1 MILVRRATGSDRAK
15 ILRLIAEYHS
25 SELLRPDPAKI
36 TQVIEQLLRNKSSG
50 ILLVAHENMEV
61 IGVAVAVSLPST
73 EAGTML
79 IVQDLYVEARS
90 RRRGVGRALVAKLL
104 EEARAI
110 GVERIDLEILPTNE
124 AATGFWRSMG
134 FRPTGRT
141 VFSRAIRPTAQRP
154 FAGSR
159 REGA

>member
-1 MILVRRATGSDRAK
+1 
-15 ILRLIAEYHS
+15 
-25 SELLRPDPAKI
+25 
-36 TQVIEQLLRNKSSG
+36 
-50 ILLVAHENMEV
+50 
-61 IGVAVAVSLPST
+61 
-73 EAGTML
+73 ML

-110 GVERIDLEILPTNE
+110 GVERIDLEVLSTNE

>member
-1 MILVRRATGSDRAK
+1 VILVTRATGSDRAK
-15 ILRLIAEYHS
+15 ILALIADYHS

-50 ILLVAHENMEV
+50 ILLVAHENIEV
-61 IGVAVAVSLPST
+61 IGVAVATSLPST
-73 EAGTML
+73 EAGSML
-79 IVQDLYVEARS
+79 IVQDFYVEPRS

-110 GVERIDLEILPTNE
+110 GVERIDLEILSTNE
-124 AATGFWRSMG
+124 AANGFWRSMS

-141 VFSRAIRPTAQRP
+141 VFSRAIRPTDKDE
-154 FAGSR
+154 F
-159 REGA
+159 